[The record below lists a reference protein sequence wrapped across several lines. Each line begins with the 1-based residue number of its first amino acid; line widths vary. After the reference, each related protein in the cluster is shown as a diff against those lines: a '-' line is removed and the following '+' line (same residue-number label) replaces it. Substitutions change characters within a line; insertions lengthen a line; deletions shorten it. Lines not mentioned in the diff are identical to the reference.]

1 MKKLFSLL
9 AAAALAAS
17 VTPALAQQQGQD
29 GQQKAQQ
36 GQQGQQGRQGQA
48 GQQGRQAAF
57 GYRGQ
62 HVMQGKITDIDRD
75 KGTVKLDTPDGSVSL
90 HFPPASLQGLN
101 EGDTVDV
108 SLAIKPL
115 QQQRQQG
122 GQPGQRGQ
130 QGQQPGG
137 TQR

>member
-36 GQQGQQGRQGQA
+36 GQQGQA

-115 QQQRQQG
+115 QAQQPQRQ
-122 GQPGQRGQ
+122 PRQ